1 MTFEGRAVAAL
12 LPRLLP
18 LLDGTRTSAELAEEL
33 GVAIAP
39 AIDKALSLLDANRL
53 LVDGA
58 AEAEVGRDVVT
69 AAAFA
74 ARVTRRTTEGDAAR
88 AIGRAS
94 VAVMGSGPAASE
106 LRRQLRRLGV
116 GTVTRAPL
124 DGEPADDAL
133 VVAVPGA
140 ADVRALERL
149 NRRELERGAAWL
161 QVLPFDGRSLVVG
174 PLFVPG
180 HSACRRCY
188 VLRRAAC
195 SGYED
200 DFDRVERAPLLA
212 AAPPLLA
219 SLGAALA
226 ATIALRWV
234 AALDPTLPGR
244 CYALECGVVLRLSHQ
259 HVLRVPRCPACGEP
273 ERAVPSPWFDGA
285 S

>member
-1 MTFEGRAVAAL
+1 MTFEGRAVEAL

-116 GTVTRAPL
+116 GTVTSGSAR
-124 DGEPADDAL
+124 
-133 VVAVPGA
+133 
-140 ADVRALERL
+140 
-149 NRRELERGAAWL
+149 RGAR
-161 QVLPFDGRSLVVG
+161 GRRTG
-174 PLFVPG
+174 G
-180 HSACRRCY
+180 
-188 VLRRAAC
+188 RRARGC
-195 SGYED
+195 
-200 DFDRVERAPLLA
+200 
-212 AAPPLLA
+212 
-219 SLGAALA
+219 
-226 ATIALRWV
+226 
-234 AALDPTLPGR
+234 
-244 CYALECGVVLRLSHQ
+244 
-259 HVLRVPRCPACGEP
+259 
-273 ERAVPSPWFDGA
+273 
-285 S
+285 